1 MLKKFNIFL
10 FILLIFNLSYSP
22 SIALKNQILVKI
34 DNSIVTAYE
43 LKNKLKTS
51 LILSNQEIN
60 QINIDNNK
68 KRALSY
74 LIDLKLKK
82 NELEKYQF
90 DIENLNVNNQL
101 LSLSSNNIIEFE
113 KKFQTLGINYDLFI
127 EELKIETAW
136 KQLMFNIYKEKVK
149 INQEEIDRQVM
160 NYVRNNSTINELKI
174 SEIEINLDKNSN
186 YQNELEF
193 IKKEIEKNGFENTA
207 RKLSISSSSQ
217 NYGNI
222 GWVNEE
228 SLNPRI
234 SKALKN
240 LKIGEVSL
248 PIKNQDAFLLLKL
261 TDRKITNVSDIDTED
276 FKKKMIDQKKNE
288 LFSLYSRSH
297 LSKLKNNTLIEYK

>member
-68 KRALSY
+68 KRALLY
-74 LIDLKLKK
+74 IIDLKLKK
-82 NELEKYQF
+82 NELEKYKF

>member
-68 KRALSY
+68 KRALLY

-82 NELEKYQF
+82 NELEKYKF

>member
-68 KRALSY
+68 KRALLY

-82 NELEKYQF
+82 NELEKYKF

-234 SKALKN
+234 SKALKD